1 MTSSSGHPPR
11 QGEPLDAARNPPF
24 ELRIERSLY
33 REAIDHLAGAAP
45 AEGVGLL
52 AGENLGNA
60 VRATRFFPG
69 TNIDASP
76 TRYTMDPVEVI
87 SAFREIDERGWELAA
102 IVHSHPATAP
112 IPSATDLRD
121 ARYPETLLLI
131 VGLASTPPVARCWR
145 VSRAAGNAAD
155 PARIV
160 GEARLVVDGPVATD

>member
-1 MTSSSGHPPR
+1 MTSSFAHRPR
-11 QGEPLDAARNPPF
+11 LGEPLEAARDPPF
-24 ELRIERSLY
+24 ELHIERSLF
-33 REAIDHLAGAAP
+33 REAIDHLAGSMP

-52 AGENLGNA
+52 AGENLGDVA
-60 VRATRFFPG
+60 RATRFFPG

-121 ARYPETLLLI
+121 AHYPETLLLI
-131 VGLASTPPVARCWR
+131 VGFASTPPVARCWR
-145 VSRAAGNAAD
+145 VSCAAENAAD
-155 PARIV
+155 SAQIV
-160 GEARLVVDGPVATD
+160 GEARLVVDGARATD

>member
-1 MTSSSGHPPR
+1 MVG
-11 QGEPLDAARNPPF
+11 AARTPPF

-33 REAIDHLAGAAP
+33 REAIDHLAGSAP

-52 AGENLGNA
+52 AGNVLGDA
-60 VRATRFFPG
+60 VRAARFYPG
-69 TNIDASP
+69 TNIEASP

-121 ARYPETLLLI
+121 AHYPETLLLI

-145 VSRAAGNAAD
+145 VTRAVGNGAD
-155 PARIV
+155 PAQIV
-160 GEARLVVDGPVATD
+160 GEARLVVDGGAAPDTVVDRA